1 MANVA
6 KKYIEEEI
14 ARLRRFDQS
23 VHALAKYA
31 RNLNL
36 AALQNKIGPVYNR
49 ETVIADV
56 QRILCRRNKANVLL
70 TGSAGCGKTAIAE
83 GLAREI
89 AFSKAKWNSD
99 RARAERASGKE
110 IDAVT
115 GEILDYAEPPMP
127 MFADYI
133 IYDLPLNALVAGSKY
148 RGEFEEKLQEV
159 MNICGQHPNIILFI
173 DEIHQIVEAGKAEG
187 SSGAGQI
194 LKPAMARGDIRIIGA
209 TTTEEAAFIRKDK
222 ALDRRF
228 SEVIVPQLVGEAA
241 VTCIENVLADYAAY
255 HGIKCEDISAQHLVN
270 QVAYFLPNSVFPNN
284 VIDVIDET
292 LASAKFDGLS
302 SVNMTNIN
310 TTLSR
315 MTGSIIL

>member
-23 VHALAKYA
+23 VHGLAKYA

-49 ETVIADV
+49 EAVIADV

-99 RARAERASGKE
+99 RARAERAGSKE
-110 IDAVT
+110 IDAAT

-127 MFADYI
+127 MFADCI
-133 IYDLPLNALVAGSKY
+133 IYDLPLNALVAGSKF

-228 SEVIVPQLVGEAA
+228 SEVIVPQLAGEAA

-255 HGIKCEDISAQHLVN
+255 HGIKCEGISAQYLVN